1 MSAEPP
7 EPTELIYLPRGSWA
21 PLLVAAGIALAVA
34 GIFNGWVF
42 AAIGGLILL
51 GGLRSWWKQSDD
63 EISHMRR
70 EQRTSTAVIPAEPI
84 RRR

>member
-1 MSAEPP
+1 M
-7 EPTELIYLPRGSWA
+7 L
-21 PLLVAAGIALAVA
+21 
-34 GIFNGWVF
+34 
-42 AAIGGLILL
+42 IGGLILL